1 MNPVMI
7 NFATLQPIPFKER
20 CSNVEFYARV
30 KGSAKIAFYIKACIG
45 EEKEDERALR
55 EIILGMIPDCFKCWP
70 EDKLIMGPGNREI
83 LEDLLS
89 KNLRAIGIEAKLDI
103 RNVSLAEGQ
112 IDKYMSEC
120 SDALEKQMNPQVS
133 AEDLEEEKHG
143 PLISFSLNYSSHGM
157 MAGSSSFGGD
167 KLEWNKDGT
176 VTLTSDHS
184 GGGRNTKLKYNVKPE
199 IAQKMRDYVS
209 EKKLASLSEKD
220 IRTPVM
226 FDNFTSASFS
236 MTFDDSSIGGSPYE
250 RRHVNCGPKG
260 MTFRNIENALGKILD
275 ECRETGECIL
285 NEETVTGNGFPGF
298 GVLCGMGSLP
308 GMMTQPPVAS
318 VPNPAPNPASFPAPF
333 AADNPSAH
341 GETWTCTCGQ
351 KCGTG
356 KFCPNCGNPSPAYLA
371 EIEKNKQ

>member
-1 MNPVMI
+1 MDPVMI
-7 NFATLQPIPFKER
+7 NFATPQPVPFKER

-45 EEKEDERALR
+45 EEKEDESALR

-133 AEDLEEEKHG
+133 AEDLEVEKHG

-167 KLEWNKDGT
+167 ELEWNKDGT
-176 VTLTSDHS
+176 VTLTSSHS
-184 GGGRNTKLKYNVKPE
+184 GGGRNTRFKYNVKPE

-209 EKKLASLSEKD
+209 GNNLARLSKED
-220 IRTPVM
+220 IRKPVM

-236 MTFDDSSIGGSPYE
+236 MTFDDSSVGGSPCE
-250 RRHVNCGPKG
+250 RCHVNCGPAG

-285 NEETVTGNGFPGF
+285 HEGTETGGGFMGLGGF
-298 GVLCGMGSLP
+298 MNAGSFL
-308 GMMTQPPVAS
+308 GMMMQPQGVS
-318 VPNPAPNPASFPAPF
+318 VPGSAQGPASFPAAA
-333 AADNPSAH
+333 AADPPSAT
-341 GETWTCTCGQ
+341 GDTWTCTCGQ
-351 KCGTG
+351 KNNTG